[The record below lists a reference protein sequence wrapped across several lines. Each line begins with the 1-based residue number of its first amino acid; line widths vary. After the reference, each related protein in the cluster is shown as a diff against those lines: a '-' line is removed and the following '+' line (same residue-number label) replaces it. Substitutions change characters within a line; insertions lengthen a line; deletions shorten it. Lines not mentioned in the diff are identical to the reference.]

1 MVSATQTPTQAP
13 ARTQKL
19 RDLIEDTGCGMAT
32 ADELHNALLEL
43 ETTMGW
49 TLTTPTET
57 EDTE

>member
-1 MVSATQTPTQAP
+1 MVSATQTHTAAP

-19 RDLIEDTGCGMAT
+19 RDLIEDNGAGMAT

-43 ETTMGW
+43 ETLMGW

-57 EDTE
+57 EEP

>member
-1 MVSATQTPTQAP
+1 MVSATHTPIAAP

-19 RDLIEDTGCGMAT
+19 RDLIEDNAAGMAT
-32 ADELHNALLEL
+32 SDELHNALLEL

-57 EDTE
+57 ETE

>member
-1 MVSATQTPTQAP
+1 MVSATQTPIKAP

-19 RDLIEDTGCGMAT
+19 RDLIEDTSSGMAT

-43 ETTMGW
+43 ETLMGW

-57 EDTE
+57 EEA

>member
-1 MVSATQTPTQAP
+1 MVSATQTPTTAP
-13 ARTQKL
+13 AATQKL
-19 RDLIEDTGCGMAT
+19 RDLIEDSSAGMAT

-57 EDTE
+57 EDQ